1 MSAESPNAIV
11 LAGPNGSGK
20 STAAPSLLRDYL
32 GVVEFVNADAIAL
45 GLSGFA
51 ADTMAFQAGRIM
63 LERLEQLEKQRV
75 DFAFETT
82 LASKSFAARLRRLR
96 QDGYRMHLIFLWL
109 PSAEMALARVAS
121 RVQQGGHDIPEATV
135 RRRYEAG
142 LRNFFQLYRPIAD
155 TWVMFDNSRVDG
167 YELIAS
173 QSTGR
178 AIEVAN
184 DSIWQ
189 TIAEHYQ

>member
-1 MSAESPNAIV
+1 
-11 LAGPNGSGK
+11 
-20 STAAPSLLRDYL
+20 
-32 GVVEFVNADAIAL
+32 
-45 GLSGFA
+45 
-51 ADTMAFQAGRIM
+51 MAFQAGRIM